1 MHEYLENTE
10 NGHEKKIS
18 VLLVGT
24 GGYAGLYVKELLHGI
39 YAKQFEIVGAVD
51 PYADQSESGRELIR
65 HGVPVYH
72 TVEKFYQEQTA
83 QVAFIVTPI
92 YLHAYQSQYCMEH
105 GSDVLCEKPICATL
119 KDAEK
124 MIAVRDHTGR
134 RLAIGFQ
141 WSFSKSILK
150 LKQDIM
156 HGLYGKIRRI
166 RTIVYF
172 PRGLDYYHRGTD
184 WAGKRR
190 LASGEWSLDSVASN
204 AAAHYLHNMLF
215 LTGDETDLSA
225 EPVLIEA
232 EIYRANPIE
241 MFDTCALRVGI
252 VNDVQ
257 LLFYATHAVPEKQER
272 KPEFIIEGE
281 QGMVTLCY
289 EEGREVMMGRLLDGR
304 IISYGEPSAEN
315 MYKLSCMAEAIRGK
329 GHLPCIPETALPHL
343 KCICALAESF
353 HETPQFPDEFV
364 HYDENARQYTCT
376 GLGETLNMCWERGS
390 LPYEEGV
397 SWSQKPHVMV
407 LQER

>member
-1 MHEYLENTE
+1 MNAYEDTE
-10 NGHEKKIS
+10 NRKWEKIS
-18 VLLVGT
+18 VLMVGT
-24 GGYAGLYVKELLHGI
+24 GGYAGLYVKELLHGSCASQ
-39 YAKQFEIVGAVD
+39 YEIVGAVD
-51 PYADQSESGRELIR
+51 PYADQSESGRELVQ

-72 TVEKFYQEQTA
+72 TMEEFYQKQAA

-92 YLHAYQSQYCMEH
+92 YLHAYQAQYCMEH

-119 KDAEK
+119 KDAEE
-124 MIAVRDHTGR
+124 MMAVRDRTGR

-141 WSFSKSILK
+141 WSFNESILK

-156 HGLYGKIRRI
+156 DGLYGKIHRI

-172 PRGLDYYHRGTD
+172 PRGLDYYHRGTG

-190 LASGEWSLDSVASN
+190 LASGEWLLDSVASN

-215 LTGDETDLSA
+215 LTGNEVDQSA
-225 EPVLIEA
+225 EPIRMEA

-241 MFDTCALRVGI
+241 MFDTCALRI
-252 VNDVQ
+252 HTVNDVE
-257 LLFYATHAVPEKQER
+257 LLFYATHAVPKKQER
-272 KPEFIIEGE
+272 NPEFIIEGE

-289 EEGREVMMGRLLDGR
+289 DKGREVMTGRLTDGR
-304 IISYGEPSAEN
+304 NIFYGEPSVDN
-315 MYKLSCMAEAIRGK
+315 MYKLSCMADAIRGNE
-329 GHLPCIPETALPHL
+329 HLPCIPETTLPHL

-353 HETPQFPDEFV
+353 HETPQFTDDFI
-364 HYDENARQYTCT
+364 HYDVDTRQYTCM

-397 SWSQKPHVMV
+397 SWAQEPHVIA
-407 LQER
+407 LQGR